1 MSLLKALAV
10 VGSRGLQAGA
20 EVLEERD
27 KEENELTKLGVANV
41 LKQVES
47 ARKASAERVKKNAEL
62 QNEISGLQGLIYGID
77 ENTKASRPLNPNEIG
92 QLLTTIGKEDLI
104 KYGMSEDTR
113 LQVGGKAIGTE
124 TELALGIP
132 SISET
137 IKTITE
143 TTPEKSGYFY
153 EGQGQRIS
161 NKIEKQLRRLGIS
174 TDTPVNATTLQYKGG
189 TFKILPETEDVKISK
204 TLLFSDGADNVDI
217 LVGQTDTGRLMMLDP
232 RFLEDDKKPRPFTET
247 GFTLQ
252 GTVGTAQDEAMSINK
267 SVLVDVTIDGTEM
280 KGVSAFLDG
289 TDGKYYINDPR
300 VIKGGKNIP
309 LPPEYENLRNVPSRQ
324 EVIGAG
330 GPAVALGDE
339 VVKSLGGTT
348 NFKELQKRFT
358 DTGSA
363 RLALKQ
369 TYDSMWEEA
378 GNEEVYSFA
387 VTTAGGLI
395 NRAKIELEGIG
406 IVLSPSKENQ
416 ERKDRVRQVTSA
428 EKYIEKV
435 TSDQDYIKAGKAA
448 VQARVLDSKIFVA
461 AVRQAQADGEDRP
474 TDADIARRMEMFRAK
489 TPLEFY
495 LKAQDNVVRA
505 QDDYTRAYQ
514 AFTGPSNPMF
524 NRIRMLENG
533 ETENEQK
540 AALYLK
546 QLYLGGEESPDIAT
560 EKYMPVFLSTEDPE
574 KLQGEPSKSLAVVD
588 IEVVGPTGISTT
600 LKYDP
605 KTEMYFHPDYPDKA
619 LSLADITDKKFKIK

>member
-27 KEENELTKLGVANV
+27 KEENELTKLGVANI

-47 ARKASAERVKKNAEL
+47 AREKSAERVKKNAEL
-62 QNEISGLQGLIYGID
+62 QNEISGLQGLVYGID
-77 ENTKASRPLNPNEIG
+77 ENTKAARPLNPNEIG

-124 TELALGIP
+124 TELALGVP

-161 NKIEKQLRRLGIS
+161 NKIEKKLRRLGIS

-204 TLLFSDGADNVDI
+204 TLLFSDGKDNVDI
-217 LVGQTDTGRLMMLDP
+217 LVGQTDTGVLMMLDP
-232 RFLEDDKKPRPFTET
+232 RYLGKDKKPRRFTET

-267 SVLVDVTIDGTEM
+267 SVLVDVTIDGAEM
-280 KGVSAFLDG
+280 KGISAFLDG

-300 VIKGGKNIP
+300 VIKGGENIP
-309 LPPEYENLRNVPSRQ
+309 LPPEHENLRNVPSRQ

-378 GNEEVYSFA
+378 GNPEVYAFT
-387 VTTAGGLI
+387 VTTVGSLV

-406 IVLSPSKENQ
+406 IALFPSKENQ
-416 ERKDRVRQVTSA
+416 EQKDRVRQVTSA
-428 EKYIEKV
+428 EKYIEK
-435 TSDQDYIKAGKAA
+435 YAKAGEAS

-474 TDADIARRMEMFRAK
+474 TDADIARRMEMFRAS
-489 TPLEFY
+489 TPREFY

-524 NRIRMLENG
+524 NRIRMLEGG
-533 ETENEQK
+533 ETETEQK

-574 KLQGEPSKSLAVVD
+574 KLQDTASKSLAVVD
-588 IEVVGPTGISTT
+588 VEVVGPTGKSTT

-605 KTEMYFHPDYPDKA
+605 TTEMYFHPDYPDKA